1 MRELEQIVYQINEK
15 EGLTARKKAALVK
28 FASEVNYDT
37 TRFSLDFILA
47 CSRDISEESHTRV
60 FFLYTRHGTEAAYKI
75 IKAFPS
81 ILGCS
86 LARTRSIYKFLDS
99 RHGQKT
105 TNRTVEIHPTV
116 LGYSLARTRS
126 IYEFLDSRHDAE
138 ATNKIVES
146 HPAIF
151 RCSLARTISIYNFLD
166 TRHEQKATNKIV
178 ETHPTVL
185 SYSLARTNSIYEF
198 LEAVEEYNKGDEKK
212 LREILIPGEV
222 ISQVLPVININKKFS
237 GKLLHGSP
245 LFREHL
251 ENPKQ
256 FDDIKKEE
264 KIAIF
269 EKDKFIGVFSIV
281 NSKKESNMIATP
293 EFILQPLK

>member
-86 LARTRSIYKFLDS
+86 LARTRSIY
-99 RHGQKT
+99 
-105 TNRTVEIHPTV
+105 
-116 LGYSLARTRS
+116 
-126 IYEFLDSRHDAE
+126 EFLDSRHDAE

-146 HPAIF
+146 HHAIF

-178 ETHPTVL
+178 E
-185 SYSLARTNSIYEF
+185 
-198 LEAVEEYNKGDEKK
+198 
-212 LREILIPGEV
+212 
-222 ISQVLPVININKKFS
+222 
-237 GKLLHGSP
+237 
-245 LFREHL
+245 
-251 ENPKQ
+251 
-256 FDDIKKEE
+256 
-264 KIAIF
+264 
-269 EKDKFIGVFSIV
+269 
-281 NSKKESNMIATP
+281 
-293 EFILQPLK
+293 